1 MNTTYILQQI
11 LNGLLLGS
19 LYALVAIG
27 FSMIYGIVRLI
38 NFAHG
43 DVAMLGAY
51 ATLGLF
57 VYLGLPF
64 PVTIVMVIVFGFLI
78 GLLIDAVGF
87 RPMRHAPQVT
97 GFITS
102 LALSIFIQNA
112 SLLGFG
118 TQQKNFTLPEYLLVP
133 LVWGS
138 FSIRILDL
146 IVLAAS
152 VTVMAMLVLFV
163 HRTKMGIAMRA
174 TAENL
179 TVARLMGIDV
189 NRTIMLTFGISC
201 ALAAIAGLFW
211 AAKFGQI
218 DPLMG
223 FVPGLKAFL
232 AAVIGG
238 VGSLAGAML
247 GGFMLGMAE
256 VLLVGFLPPEF
267 STFRDGLVFSVLIL
281 FLLFKPNGLL
291 GRSMET
297 RA

>member
-1 MNTTYILQQI
+1 MSSYILQQI

-57 VYLGLPF
+57 VGLGLPF
-64 PVTIVMVIVFGFLI
+64 PVTFLMVAVFGFLI
-78 GLLIDAVGF
+78 GIAIDTIGF

-97 GFITS
+97 RFITS

-112 SLLGFG
+112 SLMGFG
-118 TQQKNFTLPEYLLVP
+118 TQPKNFSLPDFLLAP
-133 LVWGS
+133 LAWGN
-138 FSIRILDL
+138 FSVRILDL
-146 IVLAAS
+146 IVLTAS
-152 VTVMAMLVLFV
+152 VAIMAILVLFV

-179 TVARLMGIDV
+179 PVARLMGIDV
-189 NRTIMLTFGISC
+189 NRIIMLTFGLSC
-201 ALAAIAGLFW
+201 SLASIAGLFW

-256 VLLVGFLPPEF
+256 VLLVGLLPPEY
-267 STFRDGLVFSVLIL
+267 SSFRDGMVFSALIL

>member
-1 MNTTYILQQI
+1 MTAYILQQL

-27 FSMIYGIVRLI
+27 FSMIYSIVRLI

-57 VYLGLPF
+57 VGLGLPF
-64 PVTIVMVIVFGFLI
+64 PVTFLMVAIFGFLI
-78 GLLIDAVGF
+78 GVVIDAVGF

-102 LALSIFIQNA
+102 LALSILIQNA
-112 SLLGFG
+112 GLMGFG
-118 TQQKNFTLPEYLLVP
+118 TQPKNFQLPDFLLTS
-133 LVWGS
+133 LTWGN
-138 FSIRILDL
+138 FSVRILDV
-146 IVLAAS
+146 IVLASS
-152 VTVMAMLVLFV
+152 VAVMAVLVLFV
-163 HRTKMGIAMRA
+163 HKTKMGIAMRA

-179 TVARLMGIDV
+179 PVARLMGINV
-189 NRTIMLTFGISC
+189 NLTIMLTFGLSC

-211 AAKFGQI
+211 AARFGQI

-256 VLLVGFLPPEF
+256 VLLVGFLPPEY
-267 STFRDGLVFSVLIL
+267 SSFRDGLVFSALIL